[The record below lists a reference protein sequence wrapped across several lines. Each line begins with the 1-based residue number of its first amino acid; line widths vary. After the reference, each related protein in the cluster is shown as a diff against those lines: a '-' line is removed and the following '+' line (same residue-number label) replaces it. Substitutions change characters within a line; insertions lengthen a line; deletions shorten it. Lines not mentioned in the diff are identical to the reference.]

1 MKVKCIDAWET
12 NLVAGQVYEVAREQD
27 EFYYLVV
34 PSNKFRTDGGWLK
47 SRFEVVTEA
56 PVKMKVKCI
65 DTSRSKLIAGKVY
78 DVTSENTSFYF
89 LASMPGYEAA
99 WLKSRFE
106 IVKERKL
113 LGYRVKTPDGKYLR
127 YGNSLEVRAD
137 FDKPKVVTQHNAVA
151 MLYHWVMRGN
161 REGDMVKVYRKEKGT
176 THS

>member
-1 MKVKCIDAWET
+1 MKVKCINARESD
-12 NLVAGQVYEVAREQD
+12 LVAGQVYEVARERD
-27 EFYYLVV
+27 EFYYLVGLF
-34 PSNKFRTDGGWLK
+34 SGWMK
-47 SRFEVVTEA
+47 HRFEVVTEA

-65 DTSRSKLIAGKVY
+65 DASHSKLIAGKVY

-89 LASMPGYEAA
+89 LASTPEYPATEVA

-127 YGNSLEVRAD
+127 YGSYSLEVLAD
-137 FDKPKVVTQHNAVA
+137 FDKPKVVTQRDAIT
-151 MLYHWVMRGN
+151 MLFHWVMRGHQ
-161 REGDMVKVYRKEKGT
+161 GDMVKVYRKEKGT